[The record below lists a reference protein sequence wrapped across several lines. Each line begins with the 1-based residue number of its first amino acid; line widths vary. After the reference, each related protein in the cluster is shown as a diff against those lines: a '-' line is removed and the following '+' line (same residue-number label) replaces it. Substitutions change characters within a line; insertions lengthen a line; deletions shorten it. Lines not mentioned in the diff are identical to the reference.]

1 MLKSFSIS
9 LSIATLLIT
18 SVPAEAKKI
27 RLRTV
32 NQGRY
37 GRTEVISVETG
48 SSKSQTRYFQII
60 YDYTAGRSYYDRRER
75 RRKLTHIANCGSYK
89 MSNAVKTESFD
100 KNNRLIS
107 LNTSNYVYYNTPSIQ
122 SFEEKA
128 LQLTCKSR

>member
-1 MLKSFSIS
+1 MLKFFAIS

-18 SVPAEAKKI
+18 SAPADATII

-32 NQGRY
+32 NKGRY
-37 GRTEVISVETG
+37 GGKEVISVNTG
-48 SSKSQTRYFQII
+48 SSKSPTRYFQII
-60 YDYTAGRSYYDRRER
+60 YDYSGGRSYYDNREK

-107 LNTSNYVYYNTPSIQ
+107 LNTSNYVYYSTPQIQ

>member
-1 MLKSFSIS
+1 MLKFLSIS

-18 SVPAEAKKI
+18 SAPAQAKKI

-32 NQGRY
+32 NQGTY
-37 GRTEVISVETG
+37 GGTYVIYVETG
-48 SSKSQTRYFQII
+48 SSKSSTRYFQIT
-60 YDYTAGRSYYDRRER
+60 YDYPAGRGYSSSRE
-75 RRKLTHIANCGSYK
+75 KLIKYTHIANCGTYT

-100 KNNRLIS
+100 KKNRLIS
-107 LNTSNYVYYNTPSIQ
+107 LNTSSYVNYRVPQIQ

>member
-1 MLKSFSIS
+1 MLKFFSMS
-9 LSIATLLIT
+9 LSIAALLIT
-18 SVPAEAKKI
+18 SAPAQAKKI

-32 NQGRY
+32 NEKYRGTY
-37 GRTEVISVETG
+37 VIYVETG
-48 SSKSQTRYFQII
+48 SSKSQTRYFQIT
-60 YDYTAGRSYYDRRER
+60 YDYPSGTGYSSSRER
-75 RRKLTHIANCGSYK
+75 RRKSTHIANCGTYT

-107 LNTSNYVYYNTPSIQ
+107 LNTSSYVYYSTPVIQ